1 LHGTTSVSKVTQ
13 DQIRSMNVVGE
24 GKGGCNTF
32 HAKRARQSKGCKPR
46 AYYRVRR
53 GNGPQ
58 WDMPNNDIDSVS
70 HAILER
76 VFFTKHQG
84 GFRLTPK
91 PYDACLYPNIAEIGE
106 RRERARDHV
115 KLQTKIFRDEMKK
128 MIMYDGKAS
137 PLTNDEF
144 LDCYG
149 GAKRRVYE
157 TAVDSFNNRMFNEI
171 DCRVKTFTKDEYR
184 KPGGAPR
191 AIQPR
196 SPRFNVMMG
205 RYIKHIEHKLF
216 GYIDRIFDPLEERR
230 TVAKG
235 MSMATRGATIASMW
249 NSFKDPVAIG
259 LDASRFD
266 QHINVMLLEL
276 EHEMYRAAST
286 GVGDDMPTLARLL
299 QAQKKN
305 VGRYYG
311 SDGSTIKYEVEG
323 NRMSG
328 DMNTSLGNVIIMC
341 CLMYSYLKYKGLEH
355 RAKMLNDGDD
365 CVLIMEREDVRKF
378 RKGMEEWFTRVG
390 ITMCY
395 DGTYNNLEDIEFCQ
409 SRPVLVKGG
418 YILVPRPTKR
428 LYSDLVTT
436 KFLGSK
442 KVFRKW
448 MGAVAGCGL
457 ASCDGVPIF
466 CSFYKWVARSSNPW
480 LPEVGNYYHRFRD
493 THSDGMVFENSK
505 VSWAT
510 RVSFYHAFDI
520 TPDEQLIL
528 EKYYSN
534 LETLHWSRPIV
545 GETEWL
551 LDAQQTLA
559 EAEQMMIR

>member
-1 LHGTTSVSKVTQ
+1 LHGTTSFSKVTQ
-13 DQIRSMNVVGE
+13 DQIKSMNE
-24 GKGGCNTF
+24 STKGKGGSNTF
-32 HAKRARQSKGCKPR
+32 HVKRARQSKGCKPR
-46 AYYRVRR
+46 DYYRVRR

-91 PYDACLYPNIAEIGE
+91 PHDECNYPGMELGV
-106 RRERARDHV
+106 RKERARDHV
-115 KLQTKIFRDEMKK
+115 KLQTDTFMSEMKE
-128 MIMYDGKAS
+128 MITRDGKAS
-137 PLTNDEF
+137 PMTTGEF

-157 TAVDSFNNRMFNEI
+157 HAVKSLDERKFSST

-205 RYIKHIEHKLF
+205 RYIKHLEHKLF
-216 GYIDRIFDPLEERR
+216 GYIDRIFDPLEERK

-249 NSFKDPVAIG
+249 NSFNDPVAIG

-266 QHINVMLLEL
+266 QHINVLLIEL
-276 EHEMYRAAST
+276 EHTIYRAAST
-286 GVGDDMPTLARLL
+286 GVGDEMPTLDRLL
-299 QAQKKN
+299 KAQKRN

-365 CVLIMEREDVRKF
+365 CVLIMERGDVKKF
-378 RKGMEEWFTRVG
+378 RKGMENWFTRMG

-395 DGTYNNLEDIEFCQ
+395 DGTYNSLEEIEFCQ
-409 SRPVLVKGG
+409 SRPVLIKGG
-418 YILVPRPTKR
+418 YTLVPRATKR
-428 LYSDLVTT
+428 LYSDLITT

-442 KVFRKW
+442 KVYRRW

-457 ASCDGVPIF
+457 ASCDGVPVF
-466 CSFYKWVARSSNPW
+466 GEFYKWIARSSKPW
-480 LPEVGNYYHRFRD
+480 LPQVGDYYYRYRD
-493 THSDGMVFENSK
+493 MLCDDMVYEDTP
-505 VSWAT
+505 VSWAS
-510 RVSFYHAFDI
+510 RISYYHAFDI
-520 TPDEQLIL
+520 TPGEQLIL
-528 EKYYSN
+528 EKYYRN
-534 LETLHWSRPIV
+534 LQMLHWSRPIE
-545 GETEWL
+545 GETSWSF
-551 LDAQQTLA
+551 DVQQTLA
-559 EAEQMMIR
+559 MAEQKMQ